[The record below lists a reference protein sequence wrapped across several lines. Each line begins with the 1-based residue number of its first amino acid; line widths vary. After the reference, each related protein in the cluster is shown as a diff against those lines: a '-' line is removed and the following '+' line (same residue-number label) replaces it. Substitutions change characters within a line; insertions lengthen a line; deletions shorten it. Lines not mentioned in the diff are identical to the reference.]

1 LLNAVLS
8 GAAIAAMR
16 PSCVCVQDEVPSNEA
31 YEHSE
36 LLMYKAQVLAE
47 GGQQA
52 AALALLD
59 AEQVRHRAAANRA
72 FRGASRLQTA
82 AGTVVPLKQ
91 SNWAAVLP

>member
-1 LLNAVLS
+1 MPAS
-8 GAAIAAMR
+8 
-16 PSCVCVQDEVPSNEA
+16 EA

-59 AEQVRHRAAANRA
+59 AEQVRQQHDRRHTCRCSMAEVATPGLDA
-72 FRGASRLQTA
+72 LTA
-82 AGTVVPLKQ
+82 VTQLAGGLWSTAVVG
-91 SNWAAVLP
+91 S